1 MSILFLLISWV
12 DRVTNKHHD
21 YFLNYSSFC
30 VCVYVCVCV
39 CVENFKVIKSYIW
52 NSHPGGYC
60 SYFNDAAFAHKFYY
74 SRMDL
79 SLLENHTIN
88 WPYKSSSVQSTAFQT
103 GFQAC
108 VI

>member
-1 MSILFLLISWV
+1 M
-12 DRVTNKHHD
+12 
-21 YFLNYSSFC
+21 
-30 VCVYVCVCV
+30 CVCV
-39 CVENFKVIKSYIW
+39 CVRAESFKVIQSYIW
-52 NSHPGGYC
+52 NSHPGAYC
-60 SYFNDAAFAHKFYY
+60 SYVNDAAFTHKFYY
-74 SRMDL
+74 PSLRMDL